1 MHEVIH
7 WSRYRQYPRRLDG
20 FKKCYLNSLR
30 KSKACSMNMVL
41 IDTKMV
47 DVHVE
52 GLTPEQ
58 GTNAEMVDATEG
70 VIPKEWINRSRSR
83 SYDHR
88 VKLPSNPN
96 WRVRTLPDKPKGSH
110 ENSSEGEWAK
120 HEGKQK
126 LEDFLLKNL
135 DIFAWKHRDMVGI
148 NPKVSYHHLNVDPIF
163 ISHRLKRRALN
174 RERYEALKE
183 EVWKLMSNGFIKEAV
198 YPRWISNPI
207 LVKKYNGKWR
217 VCTDFSKFSQSCPKD
232 SFLFS
237 RINQLVD
244 ATVWH
249 ELLSFMDAYLGY
261 NQIFM
266 HPSEGALLLWS

>member
-1 MHEVIH
+1 MPLKGLSLKNELIEAD
-7 WSRYRQYPRRLDG
+7 LDPMIIESNSQATPIEELELFPINPKDLMKTLQRG
-20 FKKCYLNSLR
+20 NELN
-30 KSKACSMNMVL
+30 M
-41 IDTKMV
+41 
-47 DVHVE
+47 
-52 GLTPEQ
+52 
-58 GTNAEMVDATEG
+58 
-70 VIPKEWINRSRSR
+70 KE
-83 SYDHR
+83 
-88 VKLPSNPN
+88 
-96 WRVRTLPDKPKGSH
+96 
-110 ENSSEGEWAK
+110 
-120 HEGKQK
+120 KQK

-244 ATVWH
+244 ATV
-249 ELLSFMDAYLGY
+249 
-261 NQIFM
+261 
-266 HPSEGALLLWS
+266 